1 MPIRMAEK
9 EVKTFQEIAKEIFK
23 NSGNNLHYRVVNYL
37 RDEGWEV
44 DVSPFYNDNF
54 SQKPREIDLVATKVY
69 PPALNSIRESAV
81 IVRLFIECKYIA
93 STTVFWLDSRDK
105 KQAEEVIRSTR
116 SFHDP
121 SQNILV
127 EQEHHY
133 LSTQKIAKL
142 FESNSKKEA
151 EGEPMFK
158 AITQSINSFI
168 YFRDRPSDLLNEV
181 NKEYNSTALLNYPVI
196 ICDSFD
202 KFFGKLVSS
211 SSEVAQIDNP
221 FQIEVRYAYQVKD
234 FSQDETFYIDVLPEQ
249 KLREFISAY
258 LSGDIQL
265 ASQKAS
271 DDRINKSRSEQV
283 SFDNPAI

>member
-168 YFRDRPSDLLNEV
+168 YFRDRSSDLLNEV
-181 NKEYNSTALLNYPVI
+181 NKKYNSTVVLNYPVI

-283 SFDNPAI
+283 RFDNPAI